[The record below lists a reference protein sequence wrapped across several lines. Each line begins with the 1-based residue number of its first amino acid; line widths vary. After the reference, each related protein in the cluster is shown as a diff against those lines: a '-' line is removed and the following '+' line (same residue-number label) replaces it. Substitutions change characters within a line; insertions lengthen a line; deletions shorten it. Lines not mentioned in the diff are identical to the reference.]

1 MDGPILKKAF
11 CCRLE
16 RFGLVIGC
24 IQLGISAVV
33 GIIYLVALVCAR
45 FEVNILDLD
54 DPSVVVSVMVTSSLI
69 SVLTSGMLVYGI
81 KRVSQ
86 LQ

>member
-45 FEVNILDLD
+45 FEVNILDMSN
-54 DPSVVVSVMVTSSLI
+54 PSAAGSLMVTSSLI
-69 SVLTSGMLVYGI
+69 SLLTSGMLVYGI